1 MKKIFCYL
9 TINVIEIF
17 GIQKALNF
25 TKFPYLQN
33 FDDIRVKTAKMVY
46 DEKKNIS
53 EKKNKMRKKIM
64 KTYTNQQY
72 NEEREPLLILN
83 V

>member
-1 MKKIFCYL
+1 
-9 TINVIEIF
+9 
-17 GIQKALNF
+17 
-25 TKFPYLQN
+25 
-33 FDDIRVKTAKMVY
+33 MVY